1 MEKDKTVLFA
11 DGSKI
16 DFAKIECL
24 RAGTASALYSICT
37 EGAAAAV
44 CTDCRAPFLLL
55 QHFTCI
61 CFKYVPGPTNKS
73 KRLSQL
79 AGFEPTRAEPIGF
92 QVQRLNHSATTAR
105 YLPPTCSYGCNS
117 SDHCVLTFSSFNW
130 HLLWWAKKSQRLLH
144 WLNVWGGVKRWDRPW
159 QDSNLQSPDPKS
171 GALSIRPQGL
181 TVVSL
186 GKLEP
191 VSSRCCNA
199 VGKLHIRLSSPIRY
213 YQMTLIEYII

>member
-1 MEKDKTVLFA
+1 M
-11 DGSKI
+11 GSI
-16 DFAKIECL
+16 PIGGIF
-24 RAGTASALYSICT
+24 
-37 EGAAAAV
+37 
-44 CTDCRAPFLLL
+44 
-55 QHFTCI
+55 
-61 CFKYVPGPTNKS
+61 CFNQIFIQVI

-92 QVQRLNHSATTAR
+92 QVQRLNHSATTAQIPSP
-105 YLPPTCSYGCNS
+105 YLLIWLRLIWALSP
-117 SDHCVLTFSSFNW
+117 HIFFFQLTFVVMSKTMSLTQCIAMFEG
-130 HLLWWAKKSQRLLH
+130 
-144 WLNVWGGVKRWDRPW
+144 GGVKRWDRPW

-213 YQMTLIEYII
+213 YQMALIEYII